1 MALYGGIMIQL
12 SPEQQKAIDEQKA
25 QCPFC
30 KIIAGE
36 IPAKQV
42 FEDEKTLVIL
52 DINPATKGHMLVVP
66 KDHYPIM
73 PLIPPAVFDH
83 VARVTKGVM
92 EAAYDAMVCKGVT
105 MFIANGGAAGQ
116 QSSHFMIHVIP
127 RDDDDNITAFDIP
140 KQDIPQAER
149 EAVFSR
155 LQTNLARM
163 MNAHLQG
170 KPAAPEQRR
179 QKEITDETII
189 GIIEANPPL
198 LQAVLESPEEFKQL
212 AASNNQLIQLFKGK
226 NIDEIISKILAKH
239 GKQKKP
245 SSKKHEDQ
253 ISDKKSGRHGQEDA
267 AEEEQEEAQEES
279 AQEQESDAP
288 EEQKQGSN
296 LDDISKLFR

>member
-1 MALYGGIMIQL
+1 MIQL

-73 PLIPPAVFDH
+73 PLIPPTVFDH

-140 KQDIPQAER
+140 KHDLPKADG
-149 EAVFSR
+149 EAAFSR
-155 LQTNLARM
+155 LQANLSRM

-179 QKEITDETII
+179 QREITDETII

-212 AASNNQLIQLFKGK
+212 AVSNNQLIQLFKGK
-226 NIDEIISKILAKH
+226 NIDEIISKIITKH
-239 GKQKKP
+239 GKQKAQAKQAP
-245 SSKKHEDQ
+245 KKQGAQASDNT
-253 ISDKKSGRHGQEDA
+253 SDKKSEQHDQENAVDG
-267 AEEEQEEAQEES
+267 ESEEAQEEP
-279 AQEQESDAP
+279 AQEQASDAP

-296 LDDISKLFR
+296 LDDISNLFK